1 MRLSLILTERRNS
14 FTFLCPSLKTH
25 STQKGIV
32 VGTSNRIETVQAKRR
47 KYVRSKYTLPEF
59 LVFKLPLLIFV
70 GLLYGMLVWTIVVSF
85 SNWQGTAP
93 NFDFAGFKWY
103 RLMVGLDRFQV
114 DVANNLKWL
123 SLGVI
128 PTVILAI
135 FIAYLLELGSFR
147 KLESYIRTL
156 ILYPVAMSFI
166 VTGTIW
172 SWMFDPDKGVLN
184 TILRGVGLG
193 ALQGRFDTNPS
204 TATYWLILIFVW
216 QYLGFSVIILQAS
229 LRTADIH
236 EMTESAL
243 IDGASRLRIL
253 LQIIIP
259 NIRSGILVLVS
270 LLLISTLKVFDI
282 VYIVTFGGP
291 GSATDVL
298 AFYMLIATF
307 QQHLVSLGAGIGVII
322 FLLAAIIVV
331 PYTIYAFRKWFE

>member
-1 MRLSLILTERRNS
+1 MI
-14 FTFLCPSLKTH
+14 
-25 STQKGIV
+25 
-32 VGTSNRIETVQAKRR
+32 TSNPTEAVHVRR
-47 KYVRSKYTLPEF
+47 KNNVRSKYSFPEF
-59 LVFKLPLLIFV
+59 LVFKLPLLAFV
-70 GLLYGMLVWTIVVSF
+70 GLLYGMLGWTIVVSF
-85 SNWQGTAP
+85 TNWRGTAP

-103 RLMVGLDRFQV
+103 RLMLTLDRFQV

-123 SLGVI
+123 AIGVV
-128 PTVILAI
+128 PTVILALL
-135 FIAYLLELGSFR
+135 IAYLLELGSFK

-172 SWMFDPDKGVLN
+172 SWMFDPDKGVMN
-184 TILRGVGLG
+184 TILRGVGLES
-193 ALQGRFDTNPS
+193 LQGRFTTNPS
-204 TATYWLILIFVW
+204 AATYWLIVIFVW

-243 IDGASRLRIL
+243 IDGASRMRIL

-307 QQHLVSLGAGIGVII
+307 QQHLVSLGAGIGVVI
-322 FLLAAIIVV
+322 FLLACIIVV